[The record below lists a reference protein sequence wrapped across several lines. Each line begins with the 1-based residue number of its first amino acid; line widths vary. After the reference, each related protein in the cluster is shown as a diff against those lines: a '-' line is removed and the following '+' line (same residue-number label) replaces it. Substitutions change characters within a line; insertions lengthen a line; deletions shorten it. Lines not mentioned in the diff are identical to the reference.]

1 MNVVNQSFQSA
12 PLGRRCL
19 FPVVLVGAVMLFGV
33 VGNVIRVSMNPA
45 HSEPGVRVIATF
57 APMLVLLGFV
67 GAFLLER
74 SRSSHFRIEG
84 NALVICRKRYPLE
97 GLLSVERD
105 RDVLRWA
112 VKLWGNGG
120 LGAIRGKYWSKRIG
134 KFDALLTDTDHA
146 VLLRWPGRVV
156 AVSPSDPEFFMQ
168 SAREAAGL
176 R

>member
-19 FPVVLVGAVMLFGV
+19 IPVSVVGALIVCGAAV
-33 VGNVIRVSMNPA
+33 NVIRVAMSPA
-45 HSEPGVRVIATF
+45 HQEPSVRVMATF
-57 APMLVLLGFV
+57 SPVVVLVAYV

-74 SRSSHFRIEG
+74 ARASHFRIEG
-84 NALVICRKRYPLE
+84 NALVLCKKRYPLE

-105 RDVLRWA
+105 SKVLRRA

-134 KFDALLTDTDHA
+134 KFDAFLTDTDHA
-146 VLLRWPGRVV
+146 VVLRWPGRIV
-156 AVSPSDPEFFMQ
+156 AVSPSDPEFFMG
-168 SAREAAGL
+168 SAREAAAL